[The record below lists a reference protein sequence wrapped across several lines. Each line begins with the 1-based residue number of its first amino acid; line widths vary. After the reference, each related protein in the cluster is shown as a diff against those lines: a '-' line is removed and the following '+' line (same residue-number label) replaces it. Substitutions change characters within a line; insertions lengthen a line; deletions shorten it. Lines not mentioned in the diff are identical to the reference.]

1 MGGQVPL
8 GYDLHERQL
17 RVNPEEADRVRL
29 IFHLY
34 LELKCVHRLTVE
46 LEKRGVRSK
55 VRIHQTGRISGGNAF
70 FRGALYAILKNRLYR
85 GEIAHRGAVYP
96 GQQVAIVSPELWD
109 AVQAL
114 LAANNQAKRTGVYA
128 KDPSL
133 LTGLLFDDRGHRLTT
148 IHTIRRGKC
157 YRYYVS
163 QAVLQQSAAPH
174 GTVCRIPALEIEQ
187 HVTQRLETWLATE
200 REVLEQ
206 LALPLDDTA
215 TRTAL
220 LAGATVWKT
229 LGQREPAMVRA
240 WLLATV
246 QRVTVEETSV
256 QMILSR
262 SGLRTALLR
271 APDLPTTSL
280 SPSHSQKEEDDL
292 ITVSTSVTLTR
303 GGGGIRLVVPGESGG
318 ERRAMP
324 NVGLIKAVAR
334 AHVWYERL
342 LSGEAT
348 SLRAIAREY
357 GVTPRYVGRLLRCAF
372 LAPEIVDAILQGHQ
386 PPQLTLARL
395 CKNLPLDWARQPEAW
410 GLERKPAE
418 LASKVPVPFRS

>member
-1 MGGQVPL
+1 M
-8 GYDLHERQL
+8 
-17 RVNPEEADRVRL
+17 
-29 IFHLY
+29 
-34 LELKCVHRLTVE
+34 
-46 LEKRGVRSK
+46 
-55 VRIHQTGRISGGNAF
+55 
-70 FRGALYAILKNRLYR
+70 
-85 GEIAHRGAVYP
+85 
-96 GQQVAIVSPELWD
+96 
-109 AVQAL
+109 
-114 LAANNQAKRTGVYA
+114 
-128 KDPSL
+128 
-133 LTGLLFDDRGHRLTT
+133 
-148 IHTIRRGKC
+148 
-157 YRYYVS
+157 
-163 QAVLQQSAAPH
+163 
-174 GTVCRIPALEIEQ
+174 
-187 HVTQRLETWLATE
+187 
-200 REVLEQ
+200 
-206 LALPLDDTA
+206 
-215 TRTAL
+215 
-220 LAGATVWKT
+220 WKT

-334 AHVWYERL
+334 AHVWYARL

-348 SLRAIAREY
+348 SLRAIAREH

-395 CKNLPLDWARQPEAW
+395 CKNLPLDWARQPDAVGMRGAQAGRT
-410 GLERKPAE
+410 GLEGA
-418 LASKVPVPFRS
+418 VPFRA